1 MDRYTKFVLSVI
13 AVALCVLVVQ
23 NAMPL
28 QTASATTGCG
38 ASMASPCYISLSATR
53 ILGVGPEITVR
64 IKE

>member
-28 QTASATTGCG
+28 RTASAFTSCG
-38 ASMASPCYISLSATR
+38 SNPYSPCHVSLEVRGTISQR
-53 ILGVGPEITVR
+53 
-64 IKE
+64 